1 VNYDIRIK
9 TSFRD
14 HRKRKKL
21 QLRLGAEGVLA
32 FIDLMLMVAETRPE
46 GVLHGMD
53 AEDIALD
60 ANWQDDPHEFVQIL
74 VSIGLLDEDEN
85 GVLSIHGWAEHNAY
99 AAHAEERSAK
109 AKKAAQARW
118 GKAKKCSEHAT
129 SMPQAH
135 CSNAPSPSPSPS
147 PSPEEEE
154 STLTGTCPQTSSAG
168 PPRCPHQ
175 EIIALYHEVLPELR
189 KVRVWDA
196 NREKLLRARWKSEQK
211 RQSLDWWR
219 GFFEYVRGCPFLMGL
234 VDGCEGKAPFQAD
247 LEWLVR
253 PTNFNKV
260 IEGKYEA

>member
-1 VNYDIRIK
+1 MKWFKHFSNASSDEFMVELEELFGLEGVARWWKLLEAVSANVDPKKGNWSTRYSWSKWQTLLRG
-9 TSFRD
+9 
-14 HRKRKKL
+14 KRKKL
-21 QLRLGAEGVLA
+21 ETFLEHLENKTRINLEQNGNFLEIRINNLTKYCDNYTK
-32 FIDLMLMVAETRPE
+32 DLQASGNKLPSQEEEVE
-46 GVLHGMD
+46 
-53 AEDIALD
+53 EDK
-60 ANWQDDPHEFVQIL
+60 
-74 VSIGLLDEDEN
+74 
-85 GVLSIHGWAEHNAY
+85 
-99 AAHAEERSAK
+99 ER
-109 AKKAAQARW
+109 
-118 GKAKKCSEHAT
+118 
-129 SMPQAH
+129 
-135 CSNAPSPSPSPS
+135 
-147 PSPEEEE
+147 EEE

-234 VDGCEGKAPFQAD
+234 VDGREGKAPFQAD